1 MGWFFNLSIIS
12 PLSAIWNLGCAAFA
26 DMGNK
31 PGATARRI
39 LAGYLRWS
47 ESFLAHSI
55 CKRPKNGKQT
65 KTSIREAP
73 HSGQYRCQCCDTV
86 IRAQLRR
93 TVPRQLPRPLRHHSL
108 WENPRRHRTLRGHLI
123 MPGSSKTERKSRLMV
138 NHILLTFAALKLI
151 QRDKTEIAT
160 VATKNQGTAAKKY
173 VTWSGM
179 DLAQLHAEV
188 QTDFDNLDVSKL
200 SLHNQ
205 RLIAK
210 VQRQWTLS
218 HTSIASCK
226 TWHILRCFA
235 DLDRTNWVA
244 DKDPSL
250 RKCFQKI
257 SLRDP
262 PKCKRRCEQPKK
274 KKQKK

>member
-1 MGWFFNLSIIS
+1 
-12 PLSAIWNLGCAAFA
+12 
-26 DMGNK
+26 
-31 PGATARRI
+31 
-39 LAGYLRWS
+39 
-47 ESFLAHSI
+47 
-55 CKRPKNGKQT
+55 
-65 KTSIREAP
+65 
-73 HSGQYRCQCCDTV
+73 
-86 IRAQLRR
+86 
-93 TVPRQLPRPLRHHSL
+93 
-108 WENPRRHRTLRGHLI
+108 

-218 HTSIASCK
+218 QAAANEPWPEVQAPPLEMPVAAVLAYRLSYAAGVAPA
-226 TWHILRCFA
+226 A
-235 DLDRTNWVA
+235 DGGGNGGGA
-244 DKDPSL
+244 P
-250 RKCFQKI
+250 FPAQI
-257 SLRDP
+257 P
-262 PKCKRRCEQPKK
+262 
-274 KKQKK
+274 